1 MHENFRQSK
10 PWSRSKPHFPPV
22 QALVGW
28 SRRKGLNPYLVASS
42 IAKKGTP
49 IVPFLKIGYNKTRA
63 KRRALLAI
71 TSKDIE
77 RQWKQSRKKLITK

>member
-1 MHENFRQSK
+1 
-10 PWSRSKPHFPPV
+10 
-22 QALVGW
+22 
-28 SRRKGLNPYLVASS
+28 LVALS